1 MSLCVNSQPYEVETN
16 YTVHVKTYFKIIS
29 SFLVGIL
36 FLTWTCLSWAASP
49 EAFKTYKDPL
59 GRYSLKYPSTMK
71 VQDSNPDDVLIYHPQ
86 ATLRISVAVE
96 ERRKKGPPDATGF
109 MEAFKKNLKTETK
122 ELEILKEGK
131 TPQIKGAQG
140 YVSYAF
146 TDKRG
151 MRLVQLCQYYAS
163 EDWFLQLIIS
173 DKQEGFSNIEPVIS
187 EIHKSLLINKPSV
200 Q

>member
-1 MSLCVNSQPYEVETN
+1 MSSCLQAEPNEVEMN
-16 YTVHVKTYFKIIS
+16 DTVKMKTDLKIIS
-29 SFLVGIL
+29 SFLAGIL
-36 FLTWTCLSWAASP
+36 FLMWICVSWAASP

-71 VQDSNPDDVLIYHPQ
+71 VQDSNPNDVLIYHPQ

-96 ERRKKGPPDATGF
+96 ERRKKGPPDAAGF
-109 MEAFKKNLKTETK
+109 MDAFKKNLKMETK

-131 TPQIKGAQG
+131 APQIEGAQG

-163 EDWFLQLIIS
+163 ENWFLQLIIS

-187 EIHKSLLINKPSV
+187 EIHRSLLINKPSA